1 MATNGKSVRDVW
13 VVDCSAFVPIVFA
26 DEDAVSI
33 EALLSAADQERLQI
47 VVPTLFWYEVSNVLR
62 MAVIRNRISQEEAEG
77 ALFRFTGLPFDTDA
91 ELPPAVVLRIGRFA
105 SEKGLTAYD
114 AAYFE
119 LAERRSA
126 RLLTFDKALLA
137 LAPECPWICSSSV

>member
-1 MATNGKSVRDVW
+1 MKNVW
-13 VVDCSAFVPIVFA
+13 VVDCSAFVPIVFS
-26 DEDAVSI
+26 DEDAESI
-33 EALLSAADQERLQI
+33 EKLLAAAAKELVHV
-47 VVPTLFWYEVSNVLR
+47 VVPALFWYEVSNVLR
-62 MAVIRNRISQEEAEG
+62 MAVIKNRIGQEEAEG
-77 ALFRFTGLPFDTDA
+77 ALYRFTGLPLETDA

-126 RLLTFDKALLA
+126 RLLTFDKALLG
-137 LAPECPWICSSSV
+137 LSHECPWIRSSPS